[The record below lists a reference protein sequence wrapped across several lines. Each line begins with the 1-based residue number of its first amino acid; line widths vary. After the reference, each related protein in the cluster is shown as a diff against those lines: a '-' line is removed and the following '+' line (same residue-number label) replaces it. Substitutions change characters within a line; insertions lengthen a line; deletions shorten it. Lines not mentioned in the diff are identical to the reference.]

1 MVWRPPPRV
10 THHLSERFMNCN
22 TTIEQGHTT
31 AILSTGPLPCL
42 NSNISIETP
51 LKTAEL
57 SSQHRKTAFI
67 LKESIQYLGDKFGVN
82 YLGFLTLTFADHVT
96 DHKEASKRL
105 NSLISNVIKPR
116 YYEYVGCVERM
127 KNGRIHYHL
136 LVVLKTD
143 IRTGANFAEF
153 ELDNYQSASPELR
166 KEWVFLRKTARKY
179 KFGRTELLPIKSN
192 TEGIAKY
199 VGKYIAKSI
208 ENRLPEDKGARLV
221 RYSKGAR
228 AGNTRFSFYTE
239 GSQQW
244 RRKLALFAEIVNQ
257 KYPEENIK
265 QASDLSRILGKRWAF
280 NHREYIINLP

>member
-1 MVWRPPPRV
+1 
-10 THHLSERFMNCN
+10 MNCN

-31 AILSTGPLPCL
+31 AILSAGSLPCL
-42 NSNISIETP
+42 NSNISTEIP
-51 LKTAEL
+51 LKQAEL
-57 SSQHRKTAFI
+57 STQHRKTAFI
-67 LKESIQYLGDKFGVN
+67 LKESIQYLGGKFGVD

-96 DHKEASKRL
+96 DHKEASRRL
-105 NSLISNVIKPR
+105 NSLLTHVIKPR
-116 YYEYVGCVERM
+116 YHEYVGCVERM
-127 KNGRIHYHL
+127 KSKRIHYHL
-136 LVVLKTD
+136 LVVLKND
-143 IRTGANFAEF
+143 IRTGANFDEF
-153 ELDNYQSASPELR
+153 STGFYNSASPQLK
-166 KEWVFLRKTARKY
+166 KEWSFWRTTARKY

-239 GSQQW
+239 GSQEW